1 MRLLLLAPPGAGK
14 GTQGANLAAH
24 YGIAHISSGDLL
36 RQHIQDQDE
45 LGRQVQAYLAAG
57 DLVPD
62 EVMIELVSGPAR
74 EAAAAG
80 GFILDGFPRTL
91 KQAQM
96 VMESAKE
103 AGTTL
108 HAVLFLD
115 VPDDVLVKRLIARG
129 RGADDT
135 EYTIRHRLEVYHRET
150 EPLITFYE
158 DRGLLRYVDGNQSIS
173 AVTAAID
180 ALLSDLDDTPALVEH
195 LP

>member
-24 YGIAHISSGDLL
+24 YGITHISSGDLL
-36 RQHIQDQDE
+36 REHIQNQTE

-62 EVMIELVSGPAR
+62 EVMIALVSGPAR

-96 VMESAKE
+96 VLQNAKE
-103 AGTTL
+103 AGTVL
-108 HAVLFLD
+108 HAVIFLD

-129 RGADDT
+129 RGSDDT

-150 EPLITFYE
+150 EPLITFYR
-158 DRGLLRYVDGNQSIS
+158 DRGLLRYVDGNQPIE

-180 ALLSDLDDTPALVEH
+180 AALSDLDDAPALIEKV
-195 LP
+195 P

>member
-14 GTQGANLAAH
+14 GTQGASLAEH
-24 YGIAHISSGDLL
+24 YGITHISSGDLL
-36 RQHIQDQDE
+36 RQHIQDQTE

-62 EVMIELVSGPAR
+62 EVMIALVSGPAR

-96 VMESAKE
+96 VLESAKE

-115 VPDDVLVKRLIARG
+115 VPDDVLVARLIARG
-129 RGADDT
+129 RGADDS

-150 EPLITFYE
+150 EPLIAFYRE
-158 DRGLLRYVDGNQSIS
+158 RGLLRYVDGNQPIE

-180 ALLSDLDDTPALVEH
+180 ALLSGVDDAPALVEH

>member
-14 GTQGANLAAH
+14 GTQGASLAAH
-24 YGIAHISSGDLL
+24 YGITHISSGDLL

-62 EVMIELVSGPAR
+62 EVMIALVSGPAR

-96 VMESAKE
+96 VLQSAKE
-103 AGTTL
+103 AGTIL
-108 HAVLFLD
+108 HAVIFLD
-115 VPDDVLVKRLIARG
+115 VPDDVLVARLIARG

-135 EYTIRHRLEVYHRET
+135 EHTIRHRLEVYHRET
-150 EPLITFYE
+150 EPLIAFYRE
-158 DRGLLRYVDGNQSIS
+158 RGLLRHVDGNQPIE

-180 ALLSDLDDTPALVEH
+180 AALSDLDDAPALVEQ